1 MLLVKLD
8 RAASAPL
15 FRQLIDRVVRL
26 VDEGSL
32 KPGDRLPPSRRLA
45 EDLGVHRSTVV
56 RAYRELRALGYLE
69 ARPGGYSTVRR
80 RARLPAT
87 QVTAAEARDG
97 TLDPAALLTP
107 RALGALRDLP
117 HSVGLQDDLPGII
130 DLSRI
135 TADPRLAPV
144 EELRHHLQRAMR
156 REGRALLEY
165 GSGLGHPQLRAF
177 LATRMR
183 AHGIAVGAEQVLVTH
198 GAQQGLD
205 LVLRMLVEPGDRV
218 VVERPSYA
226 KAHALLRLHGAVP
239 VEVPMEPD
247 GADLEALARVLEEAR
262 PKLVYT
268 MPTFHNPTGITTS
281 QVHRERLLALCEAAG
296 VPILEDGFE
305 DEMKYLGRA
314 ALPVKSMDARGVV
327 IYLGTFSKVVFPG
340 LRLGWL
346 APPPAFVAPLASLHR
361 ATSLAGTTLV
371 QAAMAR
377 FCAHGDFEAH
387 LRRIHRVYRR
397 RMRALVRGL
406 DNHLPSA
413 VAWQRPRGGFATLL
427 RVRGCRVAE
436 VELVDRLLAAGVRV
450 EPGASYFSAAPAD
463 PCLRVSTAVED
474 EARIEEACRVMGEVL
489 AAVVSRDLGGGSRN
503 GW

>member
-1 MLLVKLD
+1 MLLLKLD
-8 RAASAPL
+8 RRGPDPL
-15 FRQLIDRVVRL
+15 FRQLIARVVHL

-32 KPGDRLPPSRRLA
+32 RPGDRLPPTRKLA

-80 RARLPAT
+80 RARPPAT
-87 QVTAAEARDG
+87 HGGVEVPVG
-97 TLDPAALLTP
+97 GSLDVQALLTP
-107 RALGALRDLP
+107 GARGAVRDLP
-117 HSVGLQDDLPGII
+117 HSVGSPGDPPGVI

-135 TADPRLAPV
+135 TADSRLAPV
-144 EELRHHLQRAMR
+144 DDFRHHLQRALQ
-156 REGRALLEY
+156 REGGALLEY
-165 GSGLGHPQLRAF
+165 GSGLGHPGLREF

-205 LVLRMLVEPGDRV
+205 LVMRMLVQPGDAV

-226 KAHALLRLHGAVP
+226 KAHALLRLHGARA
-239 VEVPMEPD
+239 VEVPMAPD
-247 GADLEALARVLEEAR
+247 GLDLGVLGRVLEREAPR
-262 PKLVYT
+262 LVYT
-268 MPTFHNPTGITTS
+268 MPTFHNPTGITSS
-281 QVHRERLLALCEAAG
+281 QAHRERLLALCEAAG
-296 VPILEDGFE
+296 VPIVEDGFE
-305 DEMKYLGRA
+305 DEMKYLGQA
-314 ALPVKSMDARGVV
+314 ALPVKSMDSRGVV
-327 IYLGTFSKVVFPG
+327 LYLGTFSKVVFPG

-346 APPPAFVAPLASLHR
+346 AVPPAFVAPLASLHR

-377 FCAHGDFEAH
+377 FCASGDFEAH

-406 DNHLPSA
+406 DEHLPPS
-413 VAWQRPRGGFATLL
+413 VDWQRPRGGFATLL
-427 RVRGCRVAE
+427 WVRGCTVEERTLVA
-436 VELVDRLLAAGVRV
+436 RLFEAGVRV
-450 EPGASYFSAAPAD
+450 EPGGSYFSERPPD

-474 EARIEEACRVMGEVL
+474 EERIGEACRVLGEVIE
-489 AAVVSRDLGGGSRN
+489 SQM
-503 GW
+503 